1 MRTRLALASILLSTI
16 PTAFLVTQSQPANA
30 ACGMVDGV
38 WNHELAMTPGCVA
51 ENAATAERLR
61 VENQAAEAAKRIQD
75 QKDVDARAKE
85 NAEKDYIANGSRP
98 CSLYP
103 ASISPA
109 CQAENMQVQTERQA
123 TEKAAMEQKVID
135 AEKENAEKNYIANG
149 SRPCTLYPAS
159 ITPECVAEN
168 LVDAAKKNAAMAA
181 KQVQDQID
189 VEARALKQAK
199 DDYIRNGSRP
209 CSIYPASVTPEC
221 ATDNLK
227 FEEVKK
233 VEIIA
238 LTAAREVSS
247 KSLITTKDEN
257 GSLLVVSSIPKGV
270 DLLNTKVR
278 LLNSKGK
285 VVDTGV
291 VRYEASG
298 KPYFV
303 FDNFTGKGNY
313 KIELSVPKKKAA
325 TIAIRL

>member
-1 MRTRLALASILLSTI
+1 MRIRLAFASILISTFI
-16 PTAFLVTQSQPANA
+16 AGFLIANSQPANA

-61 VENQAAEAAKRIQD
+61 IENQAAEDAKRIQD
-75 QKDVDARAKE
+75 QKNVDVAAKE

-103 ASISPA
+103 ASITPA

-209 CSIYPASVTPEC
+209 CSIYPASATPEC
-221 ATDNLK
+221 AADNLK

-238 LTAAREVSS
+238 LAAAREVSS

-270 DLLNTKVR
+270 DLLSTKVR

-303 FDNFTGKGNY
+303 FDNFTAKGNY
-313 KIELSVPKKKAA
+313 KIELSIPKKKAA
-325 TIAIRL
+325 TIAIKL

>member
-16 PTAFLVTQSQPANA
+16 PTAFLVTQSQPAIA

-103 ASISPA
+103 ASILPA

-168 LVDAAKKNAAMAA
+168 LIDAAKKNAVMAA

-209 CSIYPASVTPEC
+209 CSIYPASITPEC
-221 ATDNLK
+221 AADNLK

-247 KSLITTKDEN
+247 KSLITTRDEN
-257 GSLLVVSSIPKGV
+257 GSLLVISSIPKGV
-270 DLLNTKVR
+270 DLLSTKVR
-278 LLNSKGK
+278 LLNNKGK

-303 FDNFTGKGNY
+303 FDNFTAKGNY
-313 KIELSVPKKKAA
+313 KIELSIPKKKAA
-325 TIAIRL
+325 TIAIKL